1 MKRSVKMLKIA
12 MFLII
17 FSVFTLLI
25 GCAKEKVQTK
35 TSCEQI
41 PGSDYKISSLI
52 KCFKARGESGLKSG
66 YEMTIDSAKWYIG
79 TAANYTYGDASRETE
94 QTFTDSCFV
103 NIPLVNGKIPENDVY
118 VKYEEVINNLRIIY
132 YNKNEENKQLLSV
145 SVKIHSIQA
154 ESLIFKVTGVF
165 AYGGPIQVLCVFNEI
180 DSWSYWKQY
189 GNGGICGGI
198 NWGTHP
204 ESDAAE
210 ETQKRIMA
218 CKGVPQ
224 GNYYYEELPYP
235 ESPKYITNPLLY
247 PIFNGEPNNYRYSHL
262 YWNSNQYPNP
272 DGCIPPGDLNFY
284 LTKTKELI
292 YNDTEH
298 GGIRPVGSSLI
309 SIDMYGN
316 QDNEDDYTIYEHN
329 AIVDYGILRLSP
341 DPKQPL

>member
-1 MKRSVKMLKIA
+1 LKRTVKTLKNLLL
-12 MFLII
+12 LII
-17 FSVFTLLI
+17 LSAFSLLI
-25 GCAKEKVQTK
+25 SCTKEKEQTK
-35 TSCEQI
+35 TSNDQI
-41 PGSDYKISSLI
+41 QVSDLKLSSMI
-52 KCFKARGESGLKSG
+52 KSFKARGESGLKNG

-79 TAANYTYGDASRETE
+79 TATNYTYGDATRETE
-94 QTFTDSCFV
+94 QTWADSCFV
-103 NIPLVNGKIPENDVY
+103 TIPVVNGKIPEYEVY
-118 VKYEEVINNLRIIY
+118 VKYEEVIDNLRTIY
-132 YNKNEENKQLLSV
+132 QNKNEENKQLLSV
-145 SVKIHSIQA
+145 SVIIHSIQA

-165 AYGGPIQVLCVFNEI
+165 AYGGPIQVPCVFNDI

-210 ETQKRIMA
+210 ETEKRIMA

-224 GNYYYEELPYP
+224 GNYYYEELPFP
-235 ESPKYITNPLLY
+235 ESPKYITDPLVH
-247 PIFNGEPNNYRYSHL
+247 PIFNGDPNNYRYSHL

-272 DGCIPPGDLNFY
+272 NGCIPPGDLNFY

-292 YNDTEH
+292 YSDKN

-309 SIDMYGN
+309 SIDMYGHE
-316 QDNEDDYTIYEHN
+316 DNDQGFTIYEHN
-329 AIVDYGILRLSP
+329 AIVRYGIIRFNP